1 MEACGLTSETTPQ
14 IRETDLFTSHE
25 ALLLNYEQ
33 AMTRVDSTT
42 GDWYDCS
49 AHLLW
54 IGERTRQPDGAHV
67 EFLRGVGNP
76 LGVKAGPDMSGDDL
90 FRLGMMYSSGQG
102 GCPMDRVS
110 AHMIFNLAA
119 MKGSIEARVYRR
131 EMSQEMEQD
140 EIAEAQK
147 AARRW
152 IDAGVVSLAA

>member
-1 MEACGLTSETTPQ
+1 MNAQETAPQFGQEQGL
-14 IRETDLFTSHE
+14 
-25 ALLLNYEQ
+25 
-33 AMTRVDSTT
+33 
-42 GDWYDCS
+42 
-49 AHLLW
+49 
-54 IGERTRQPDGAHV
+54 
-67 EFLRGVGNP
+67 P
-76 LGVKAGPDMSGDDL
+76 LPTADMNGDDL

>member
-1 MEACGLTSETTPQ
+1 MNAQETAPQVDQERDREAGL
-14 IRETDLFTSHE
+14 
-25 ALLLNYEQ
+25 
-33 AMTRVDSTT
+33 
-42 GDWYDCS
+42 
-49 AHLLW
+49 
-54 IGERTRQPDGAHV
+54 
-67 EFLRGVGNP
+67 P
-76 LGVKAGPDMSGDDL
+76 LPTAEMSGDDL

-152 IDAGVVSLAA
+152 IDAGVVKLAA

>member
-1 MEACGLTSETTPQ
+1 MNAQETAPQ
-14 IRETDLFTSHE
+14 VDQ
-25 ALLLNYEQ
+25 EQ
-33 AMTRVDSTT
+33 S
-42 GDWYDCS
+42 
-49 AHLLW
+49 L
-54 IGERTRQPDGAHV
+54 
-67 EFLRGVGNP
+67 P
-76 LGVKAGPDMSGDDL
+76 LPTAEMSGDDL

>member
-1 MEACGLTSETTPQ
+1 MNAQETAPQ
-14 IRETDLFTSHE
+14 VDQEQDL
-25 ALLLNYEQ
+25 
-33 AMTRVDSTT
+33 
-42 GDWYDCS
+42 
-49 AHLLW
+49 
-54 IGERTRQPDGAHV
+54 
-67 EFLRGVGNP
+67 P
-76 LGVKAGPDMSGDDL
+76 LPTADMSGDDL

-152 IDAGVVSLAA
+152 IDAGVVKLAA